1 MLLDA
6 VAADLAQEAV
16 LFARRMGHLAQ
27 LLALAAAEFGA
38 SGVEQFVVLELAGTC
53 RSGQVRAARQA
64 LTATRLCEV
73 LTGTLAALSSGGL
86 FVHQAEVLL
95 ELTKGCTEQVAG
107 LVERRVLTELAEL
120 GPRDAHRLIARVV
133 LEVEAELDAALTEQ
147 RLAASRRARRVWTR
161 PDADGMASVGAS
173 MTAEQLSC
181 WSGDFE
187 LLVAGQRRADIVG
200 GVVRTA
206 DQRRSDVFAELPTRF
221 LRLLHH
227 CQQHQ
232 PGQRPQQPGQ
242 QHQPRPRRR
251 LPRGA
256 PRGGLAPG
264 SPPAPSSPPLEVLLA
279 VPMAA
284 AVVVNVHIPVTALLE
299 IDDRAGWLEGYGPVS
314 AEHVRLMLPVAG
326 LRRLWVDGSTGAPV
340 KRDRQLQPPLADPD
354 WVRQRLRAM
363 LSPVLVTDRAEP
375 QHDPSKALVDLVD
388 VRDQE
393 CAGPGCAVT
402 AGRCDHDHELRWP
415 DGPTAVWNL
424 AVKSRR
430 CHRAKHAGWTAQ
442 RQPDGG
448 TVWHSPL
455 GRDYWRPG
463 PWQPPPQLDPDLQL
477 AAPREHP
484 SRYCDDLDDRGDAD
498 LADGEPAADHAG
510 AVGIDGGQRSLDA
523 NDGANDGANDDQ
535 GHLDGPPF

>member
-1 MLLDA
+1 MAFTGLTSQAQVALLDA

-73 LTGTLAALSSGGL
+73 LTGTLAALTTGSL

-95 ELTKGCTEQVAG
+95 EQTKGCTEQVAG
-107 LVERRVLTELAEL
+107 LVERRVLTELAAL
-120 GPRDAHRLIARVV
+120 GPRDAHRLVARVV

-161 PDADGMASVGAS
+161 PDADGMGSVGAS
-173 MTAEQLSC
+173 MTAEQLGR

-187 LLVAGQRRADIVG
+187 VLVAGQRRADTAG
-200 GVVRTA
+200 GIVRTA

-221 LRLLHH
+221 LQLLHR

-232 PGQRPQQPGQ
+232 PGQ
-242 QHQPRPRRR
+242 QPRGPS
-251 LPRGA
+251 
-256 PRGGLAPG
+256 GGLAPG
-264 SPPAPSSPPLEVLLA
+264 SPPPPTAPSSAPGSPPLEVLLA
-279 VPMAA
+279 VPLAA
-284 AVVVNVHIPVTALLE
+284 AVVINVHIPVTALLE
-299 IDDRAGWLEGYGPVS
+299 IDCRAGWLQGHGPVS

-326 LRRLWVDGSTGAPV
+326 LRRLWVDGSTGVPV
-340 KRDRQLQPPLADPD
+340 KHDRQLLPPQADPNR
-354 WVRQRLRAM
+354 VRQRLRAM
-363 LSPVLVTDRAEP
+363 LSPVLVTDHAER

-388 VRDQE
+388 VRDQQ
-393 CAGPGCAVT
+393 CAGPGCAVA

-424 AVKSRR
+424 AVRSRR
-430 CHRAKHAGWTAQ
+430 CHRAKHTGWTAQ

-463 PWQPPPQLDPDLQL
+463 PWQPPPPLDPDLQL
-477 AAPREHP
+477 PTPRAHPPQDPHDHDEDDEDDEAA
-484 SRYCDDLDDRGDAD
+484 DRT
-498 LADGEPAADHAG
+498 DGHARTDHAG
-510 AVGIDGGQRSLDA
+510 ASRLADIPRLTRDEPRRERPGE
-523 NDGANDGANDDQ
+523 
-535 GHLDGPPF
+535 PPF